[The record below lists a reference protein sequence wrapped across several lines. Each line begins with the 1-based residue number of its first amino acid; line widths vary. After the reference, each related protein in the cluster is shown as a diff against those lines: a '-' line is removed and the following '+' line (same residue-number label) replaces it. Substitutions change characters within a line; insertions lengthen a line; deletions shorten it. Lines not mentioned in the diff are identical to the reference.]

1 MQFRRYKTFILA
13 LLSIAILL
21 MLSFLTAAQ
30 EGEATAEAT
39 AEATTEATQE
49 AESTAE
55 AMQAIEVM
63 SDEELVARG
72 EYLAHMARCV
82 SCHTPRLEEF
92 LVEEPSIEQVVTLSL
107 YSNDALDI
115 ENRYMAGG
123 REFSQ
128 GAAGTL
134 IAGNLTPDE
143 ETGIGLWTDEEL
155 EMNLRL
161 GLRPDGTVMAPL
173 MPYRSYAKWSAQD
186 MQALIAY
193 LRSIPAIENFVDDD
207 SMFIHD
213 LYEGDP
219 AENFAALTYP
229 ESTPESAVDLGT
241 YLVVDVMRCVGCH
254 TPQDPETGRP
264 DATRYLAGG
273 GAFEGPWGTVYG
285 GNITPH
291 ATTGIGA
298 WTDEEIASVFREGVT
313 ISGRSLILMPWQ
325 DYSGISD
332 TDLVA
337 VIGYLR
343 SVEAIENEVPLPAI
357 NEEFNQTANE

>member
-1 MQFRRYKTFILA
+1 MLVRRYKTIVLAGLSFTILF
-13 LLSIAILL
+13 

-30 EGEATAEAT
+30 EATEEATAEAT
-39 AEATTEATQE
+39 ADEMSQE
-49 AESTAE
+49 DL
-55 AMQAIEVM
+55 I
-63 SDEELVARG
+63 ARG
-72 EYLAHMARCV
+72 EYLAHIARCV

-92 LVEEPSIEQVVTLSL
+92 NVEEPTIEQVVTLSL
-107 YSNDALDI
+107 HANDALDV
-115 ENRYMAGG
+115 ENFYMAGG

-134 IAGNLTPDE
+134 IAGNLTSDE
-143 ETGIGLWTDEEL
+143 ETGIGAWTDEEL

-161 GLRPDGTVMAPL
+161 GLRPDGTIMAPL

-193 LRSIPAIENFVDDD
+193 LRSLPAIENFVDDD
-207 SMFIHD
+207 SMYIHD

-219 AENFAALTYP
+219 AADFAALEYP
-229 ESTPESAVDLGT
+229 ETTPESGVELGT

-298 WTDEEIASVFREGVT
+298 WTDEEIGAVFLEGVR
-313 ISGRSLILMPWQ
+313 IDGRSLILMPWQ
-325 DYSGISD
+325 DYSMISES
-332 TDLVA
+332 DLIA
-337 VIGYLR
+337 TIGYLR
-343 SVEAIENEVPLPAI
+343 SVEAIDNEVPLPAI
-357 NEEFNQTANE
+357 NEAFNQTAN

>member
-1 MQFRRYKTFILA
+1 MLVRRYKPIVLAGLSFTILF
-13 LLSIAILL
+13 

-30 EGEATAEAT
+30 EATEEATAEA
-39 AEATTEATQE
+39 AE
-49 AESTAE
+49 
-55 AMQAIEVM
+55 M
-63 SDEELVARG
+63 SEDDLIARG
-72 EYLAHMARCV
+72 EYLAFIARCV
-82 SCHTPRLEEF
+82 SCHTPRLEEY
-92 LVEEPSIEQVVTLSL
+92 LVEEPTIEQVVTLSL
-107 YSNDALDI
+107 HANDALDV
-115 ENRYMAGG
+115 ENFYMAGG

-134 IAGNLTPDE
+134 IAGNLTSDE
-143 ETGIGLWTDEEL
+143 ETGIGAWTDEEL

-161 GLRPDGTVMAPL
+161 GLRPDGTIMAPL

-193 LRSIPAIENFVDDD
+193 LRSLPAIENFVDDD
-207 SMFIHD
+207 SMYIHD

-219 AENFAALTYP
+219 AADFAALEFP
-229 ESTPESAVDLGT
+229 ETTPESGVDLGT

-298 WTDEEIASVFREGVT
+298 WTDEEIGAVFLEGVR
-313 ISGRSLILMPWQ
+313 IDGRSLILMPWQ
-325 DYSGISD
+325 DYSMISES
-332 TDLVA
+332 DLLA

-343 SVEAIENEVPLPAI
+343 SVEAIDNEVPLPAI
-357 NEEFNQTANE
+357 NEEFNQTAN

>member
-1 MQFRRYKTFILA
+1 MLFRRYKTIILTA
-13 LLSIAILL
+13 LSIGILL
-21 MLSFLTAAQ
+21 MLSFMSAAQ
-30 EGEATAEAT
+30 EATPEATEEATAEAT
-39 AEATTEATQE
+39 MDAAH
-49 AESTAE
+49 
-55 AMQAIEVM
+55 AMSE
-63 SDEELVARG
+63 EELIARG
-72 EYLAHMARCV
+72 EYLAQIARCV

-92 LVEEPSIEQVVTLSL
+92 TADELTTEQVVTLSL
-107 YSNDALDI
+107 HSNDALDV
-115 ENRYMAGG
+115 ENFFMAGG

-134 IAGNLTPDE
+134 IAGNLTSDE
-143 ETGIGLWTDEEL
+143 ATGIGAWTDEEL

-161 GLRPDGTVMAPL
+161 GLRPDGTIMAPL

-193 LRSIPAIENFVDDD
+193 LRSLPAIENAVDDD
-207 SMFIHD
+207 SMYIHD

-219 AENFAALTYP
+219 AEAFAALEFP
-229 ESTPESAVDLGT
+229 ETSPESAIELGT

-264 DATRYLAGG
+264 DASRYLAGG

-298 WTDEEIASVFREGVT
+298 WTDEDIANVFHEGVR
-313 ISGRSLILMPWQ
+313 IDGRSLILMPWQ
-325 DYSGISD
+325 DYSSISD
-332 TDLVA
+332 SDLVA

-343 SVEAIENEVPLPAI
+343 SIEEIDNEVPLPAI
-357 NEEFNQTANE
+357 NEDFNQTANE